1 MLGQEFCHQ
10 QIMVAM
16 EDLAE
21 ERHLLELLELEH
33 LDKEITEAQVQIL
46 PTMVMAEAEGQVQLD
61 QMAQQGLVE
70 TEDLEQHLLFLD
82 QVSQEVEEEVV
93 EFMLREHQG
102 LVELVVVGMVEV
114 LVVQDQLQQSILAV
128 VEAEG
133 DQTILITPMEE
144 QEVLE

>member
-1 MLGQEFCHQ
+1 
-10 QIMVAM
+10 MVLLVAQVVVLV
-16 EDLAE
+16 ELVLAVLL
-21 ERHLLELLELEH
+21 HL

-114 LVVQDQLQQSILAV
+114 LVVQDQMQQSILAE
-128 VEAEG
+128 VEAEE
-133 DQTILITPMEE
+133 DQTMLISPMEA